1 MNKSYT
7 YQDAFNGSLKYFN
20 GDELAARVWV
30 NKYSLKDA
38 FGNIYEKSPSEV
50 HWDLSDVRP
59 SRRPIKFVDLF
70 SGVGGIRLTEY
81 RKKPEEEL
89 SDKVELHKRIMDAM
103 SGIESFKEYCEGYPY
118 TLVADGDSEWLNDVR
133 EKMLDELRKVK
144 EVCSAVKKRGCMSAV
159 QIAVAQSHICVIK
172 AQLEEVAA
180 TYHGDEAVSK
190 EIGAVVDSIN
200 KAYCDA
206 PLHLLL
212 QAYEA
217 ILEHYCRLSSS
228 ALEYEDKVRSDVAMI
243 QNMYASYESAHIE
256 ANKQRWE
263 TDVSPFVGSSENL
276 RKYQEICD
284 IQLKSNPVF
293 KYRSTCSSDD
303 DLLKWMYHNPRCSQ
317 HDVNSCIELQ
327 WKCACL
333 ESKLCV
339 LDSDKCKETNFKDDK
354 CRREAMDIV
363 QRLRKLPKYKY
374 GEGVIYAVALM
385 KFKHDGLIQ
394 LRKDGSIAVRPLWD
408 EICGLVGEKMVGY
421 EMVNKGISAMRIN
434 QLDIYDLKNV
444 DVDKLSSDVK
454 VYVDAMRYVEVNLFE
469 ESGNILVS
477 DLRSSAKC

>member
-1 MNKSYT
+1 MKNLYT
-7 YQDAFNGSLKYFN
+7 YQEAFAESLKYFN

-38 FGNIYEKSPSEV
+38 FGNIYEKSPADM
-50 HWDLSDVRP
+50 HLDLSDVRP

-70 SGVGGIRLTEY
+70 SGVGGIRLPEY

-243 QNMYASYESAHIE
+243 QNMYASYESAHIG

-263 TDVSPFVGSSENL
+263 TDVSHFVGSSENL
-276 RKYQEICD
+276 RKYQETCD
-284 IQLKSNPVF
+284 IQLKANPVF

-317 HDVNSCIELQ
+317 HDVNRCIELQ

-339 LDSDKCKETNFKDDK
+339 HDSGKRKKTNFNDDK
-354 CRREAMDIV
+354 CRRKAMDIV

-385 KFKHDGLIQ
+385 KFKHDGLVK
-394 LRKDGSIAVRPLWD
+394 LRKDGSIAVKPLWD
-408 EICGLVGEKMVGY
+408 EICGLVGEKLVGY
-421 EMVNKGISAMRIN
+421 ESVNNGIKAMRIN
-434 QLDIYDLKNV
+434 RLDIYDLKNV

-454 VYVDAMRYVEVNLFE
+454 VYVDAMRYVEANFFE
-469 ESGNILVS
+469 ESDNILVS